1 MGTIEYSWWRL
12 GDGDIIRLV
21 FPQDHPGSCAED
33 GVESRGGALPGT
45 VPAKEQQLLP
55 VSEAPC
61 SPSSLGA

>member
-1 MGTIEYSWWRL
+1 MGTIEYSWWQL

-33 GVESRGGALPGT
+33 GVESRGGALPET
-45 VPAKEQQLLP
+45 VPAEEQQLLP